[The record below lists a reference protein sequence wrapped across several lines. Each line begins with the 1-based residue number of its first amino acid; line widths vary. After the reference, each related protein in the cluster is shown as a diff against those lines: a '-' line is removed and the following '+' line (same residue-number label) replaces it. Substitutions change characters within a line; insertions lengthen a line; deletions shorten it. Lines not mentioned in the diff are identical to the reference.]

1 MKQYKSDSYIELPM
15 PVTVLPQ
22 TIGKRKIEEKKKD
35 PAEASVKKREAKEEM
50 KNEAAP
56 MRKSARMMDKPK
68 PIYDEK
74 EIDKLLK
81 QDQSKD
87 SINVMLAQTYDPERD
102 DPTGWL
108 MSEKLDGVRCYWNGT
123 KMYTRNGN
131 SIFAP
136 AEW

>member
-1 MKQYKSDSYIELPM
+1 M

-35 PAEASVKKREAKEEM
+35 PAEASVKKREVKEEI
-50 KNEAAP
+50 KNETAP

-87 SINVMLAQTYDPERD
+87 SINVMLA
-102 DPTGWL
+102 
-108 MSEKLDGVRCYWNGT
+108 
-123 KMYTRNGN
+123 
-131 SIFAP
+131 
-136 AEW
+136 